1 MKEVQEFMLKNL
13 YIENIAVIEKT
24 NIDFSD
30 GLNVLTGETGAGK
43 SIVIDSINAVLGN
56 RTSRDLIR
64 NGSESAFVSAEF
76 EDISPKAEQ
85 ILNEYGF
92 ETEDGTVIIQRE
104 ISLNSKGKC
113 RINGRPATV
122 GTLKAVGTYLINIH
136 GQHESYE
143 LMSPELHINYIDKL
157 GNIQSDIE
165 EYAKAYKEYRSMQSE
180 LDKAEFDEA
189 ERNRK
194 IDLLQYQVNELEQA
208 DMYVGEY
215 EELREQRNLIENKE
229 KIANALN
236 ETHSLL
242 NGGEDT
248 GGILEQLENACSA
261 LESITEYMPDCEDI
275 YRRLQ
280 SAMYELE
287 DCTSEIASL
296 ADSADSDIGNL
307 EEIEDRIDL
316 IQRLSRKY
324 GSTIEEMLNFLEKSK
339 RELEY
344 LERYEENREHLKE
357 NCQKALHHAE
367 QLAKNLSQM
376 REKIAIQFSARV
388 KEEMTFLDMPNVK
401 LVVSQKKCA
410 LNSTGCDDIE
420 ILISTNV
427 GEEPKPVA
435 KIASGGELSRMMLAI
450 KNVLAD
456 KDDIDT
462 LIFDEVDTGIS
473 GSAAQKVG
481 LKLKEVSKSRQ
492 VLCVTHL
499 AQIAALADSHFKIQK
514 SVSDGKTYTHV
525 KALDHDGR
533 RDELA
538 RIIGGVEITQ
548 ATLDYAEEILKSIS
562 N

>member
-1 MKEVQEFMLKNL
+1 
-13 YIENIAVIEKT
+13 
-24 NIDFSD
+24 
-30 GLNVLTGETGAGK
+30 
-43 SIVIDSINAVLGN
+43 
-56 RTSRDLIR
+56 
-64 NGSESAFVSAEF
+64 
-76 EDISPKAEQ
+76 
-85 ILNEYGF
+85 
-92 ETEDGTVIIQRE
+92 
-104 ISLNSKGKC
+104 
-113 RINGRPATV
+113 
-122 GTLKAVGTYLINIH
+122 
-136 GQHESYE
+136 
-143 LMSPELHINYIDKL
+143 
-157 GNIQSDIE
+157 
-165 EYAKAYKEYRSMQSE
+165 
-180 LDKAEFDEA
+180 
-189 ERNRK
+189 
-194 IDLLQYQVNELEQA
+194 
-208 DMYVGEY
+208 
-215 EELREQRNLIENKE
+215 
-229 KIANALN
+229 
-236 ETHSLL
+236 
-242 NGGEDT
+242 
-248 GGILEQLENACSA
+248 
-261 LESITEYMPDCEDI
+261 
-275 YRRLQ
+275 
-280 SAMYELE
+280 
-287 DCTSEIASL
+287 
-296 ADSADSDIGNL
+296 
-307 EEIEDRIDL
+307 
-316 IQRLSRKY
+316 
-324 GSTIEEMLNFLEKSK
+324 MLNFLEKSK

-357 NCQKALHHAE
+357 KCQKALHHAE
-367 QLAKNLSQM
+367 QLAEHLSQM

-410 LNSTGCDDIE
+410 LNSLGCDDIE

-514 SVSDGKTYTHV
+514 NVSDGKTYTHV

-548 ATLDYAEEILKSIS
+548 ATLDYAEEMLKI
-562 N
+562 